1 MSAKLK
7 KIRQEL
13 RRRLHD
19 RTANMVEWLVSVVR
33 GYFQYHAVP
42 CNEERLK
49 TFRCEVQRMW
59 LWQRRRRSQR
69 TRWTWTTFL
78 EKLGN
83 LLPEVEILHP
93 YPNVRFSNAS
103 SESTRE
109 SGDRRFCHVTLLRP
123 SGQVDFVIRHRSG
136 RSLAAKIR
144 VLGNRPCCCSFGH
157 FGVV

>member
-1 MSAKLK
+1 MVGRKTIGKRMAAKLK

-19 RTANMVEWLVSVVR
+19 ATANMVEWLVSVVR

-93 YPNVRFSNAS
+93 YPNVRFAFKHPNF
-103 SESTRE
+103 
-109 SGDRRFCHVTLLRP
+109 GP
-123 SGQVDFVIRHRSG
+123 NIQG
-136 RSLAAKIR
+136 KNR
-144 VLGNRPCCCSFGH
+144 VR
-157 FGVV
+157 